1 LHIRA
6 RTDPPSIDPTMTDP
20 IGGAAPG
27 LPQSIVVLLV
37 DDQPFVGAALGMRLT
52 SEPDIAL
59 HCCVAPGEAIAL
71 ANQLG
76 PALVFVDLVMPGM
89 DGLTLVRAFR
99 ANPQTSGTPVVV
111 LSANDDAG
119 SRAGALA
126 AGANGFLVK
135 LPPKPE
141 LVACIRD
148 HASRSAGGKP
158 TLDAAVMDVF
168 HEADAPDFTRNL
180 IDLFIHE
187 SGAHIETLKA
197 AAGRADGPT
206 LTAVAHSLKGSSS
219 IMGAARLAALCG
231 RIQDEVHA
239 APGSDLTRA
248 LVSEIDHEFTRV
260 RQALAAQRE
269 RIGHS

>member
-1 LHIRA
+1 
-6 RTDPPSIDPTMTDP
+6 MTDP
-20 IGGAAPG
+20 IGGVAPG

-37 DDQPFVGAALGMRLT
+37 DDQPFVGAALRMRLAA
-52 SEPDIAL
+52 EPDIKL
-59 HCCVAPGEAIAL
+59 HCCVSPGEAIAL

-76 PALVFVDLVMPGM
+76 PALVFVDLVMPEM

-99 ANPQTSGTPVVV
+99 ANPRTAGTPVVV

-126 AGANGFLVK
+126 AGAHGFLVK
-135 LPPKPE
+135 LPATPE

-148 HASRSAGGKP
+148 HASRSASGKQ
-158 TLDAAVMDVF
+158 TLDPAVMDVF

-180 IDLFIHE
+180 IDLFVHE
-187 SGAHIETLKA
+187 SGGHIETLKA
-197 AAGRADGPT
+197 AAARADGPT

-231 RIQDEVHA
+231 RIEEEVHA
-239 APGSDLTRA
+239 ASGSDLTPA
-248 LVSEIDHEFTRV
+248 LVTAIDHEFAHV
-260 RQALAAQRE
+260 RHALAVQRE